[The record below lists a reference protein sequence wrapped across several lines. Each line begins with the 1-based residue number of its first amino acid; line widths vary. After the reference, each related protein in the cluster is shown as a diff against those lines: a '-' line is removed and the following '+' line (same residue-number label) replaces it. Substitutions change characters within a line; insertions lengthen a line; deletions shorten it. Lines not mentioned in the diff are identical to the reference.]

1 MKFSSRINV
10 VKLLNFVLIVPI
22 SLIILLFLIAPN
34 PYLAAGSDFISYFT
48 GASIIKDNKTHL
60 IYDITTQEEYFENI
74 IYPYKGEVFN
84 RYISPPFVAIMFL
97 PFTFINY
104 FTAYKLFFIAN
115 LGLFSI
121 FLYILS
127 KVFTRLEEKYKFF
140 YIISFYFIPAA
151 TTLFMGQTSF
161 LLAIIFLLIYI
172 NLAKNRSK
180 EAGMLS
186 AALLVKPQFIIAIP
200 LVLLLVKKKKQFLL
214 WFLGVTFF
222 LFLISLL
229 IAGPKALSDYLPSLL
244 STENPQF
251 GNRAHQMF
259 SFHAATTYFFFNSNL
274 SNIYSLIVNLV
285 VYLSSLYLFAK
296 RIIKMRLKTAFILVL
311 FLTLTFSIHV
321 LSHDLTLLLLPI
333 FIIIND
339 TLKPGKTNGVLLAFA
354 LLLFVL
360 PSTVS
365 LGNSIY
371 GGLMLF
377 VLSAYVL
384 FRPEILEE
392 RFLRNENSKT

>member
-22 SLIILLFLIAPN
+22 SLIILLFLFTPN

-48 GASIIKDNKTHL
+48 GASIIKDNKAHL

-74 IYPYKGEVFN
+74 IYPYKGIVIN

-115 LGLFSI
+115 LGLFLI

-140 YIISFYFIPAA
+140 YIIPFYFIPAA

-172 NLAKNRSK
+172 YLKKNRSK

-200 LVLLLVKKKKQFLL
+200 FILLLVKKKKRFFI

-251 GNRAHQMF
+251 GNRAYQMF
-259 SFHAATTYFFFNSNL
+259 SLHAATTYFFFNSNL
-274 SNIYSLIVNLV
+274 SNIYSLIVNFV
-285 VYLSSLYLFAK
+285 VYLSSIYLFAK
-296 RIIKMRLKTAFILVL
+296 RISKMRLKTAFILVL

-371 GGLMLF
+371 AGLMLF

-392 RFLRNENSKT
+392 RFLRNEDSKT